1 MRFKK
6 LAVLCSVMPGIA
18 LASTDLQTI
27 YQQAAANNGT
37 YLAAKATYQAA
48 SYGVPIS
55 RANLLPSLVATA
67 NTAATHISPG
77 PAGYPNTNGYGLT
90 LTQPLLN
97 LGAWYSYSQA
107 EATYKQAAVTYAQ
120 AIQSLIMTT
129 ASSYFSVLE
138 AQDQLRYAEAN
149 QQSLA
154 EQMTQTDA
162 QYKVGI
168 KALTDVES
176 TRASY
181 ESAIATTVADQNNLN
196 DALVSLAVVTGQ
208 PEKDLAPLKQDF
220 PLLKPDPADM
230 QAWVQFGLQNNLA
243 LQSAALQSE
252 IDKLGIRVTAFTG
265 YVPTIN
271 VEGIYDNNN
280 DGGGTSSSSASSSSN
295 VPEGQGDRITT
306 KSAELALNWNAFSGG
321 QTYASVKQ
329 DQFTYQAGVANQAQ
343 TGRQTDSN
351 VSQAYLNVLSDISQ
365 IQAYGQAVISGEVS
379 LKAMKAGYLVG
390 TRTIVDVLTEQSNLF
405 SSQQLYAQSIYNY
418 INDSLNLKE
427 QAGLLGPQDI
437 TAVNGWLVPAVDAT
451 SPSAPTAAHS

>member
-1 MRFKK
+1 MKLKK
-6 LAVLCSVMPGIA
+6 LYVLLCVMPGFA
-18 LASTDLQTI
+18 MATTDLQTV
-27 YQQAAANNGT
+27 YNQAAANNGT
-37 YLAAKATYQAA
+37 YLAAQATYKAA

-55 RANLLPSLVATA
+55 RANLLPSLDLTA
-67 NTAATHISPG
+67 NTTATHVSPG

-120 AIQSLIMTT
+120 SLQSLIMTT

-181 ESAIATTVADQNNLN
+181 ESAIATTVADQNSLN
-196 DALVSLAVVTGQ
+196 DAIQSLAVVTGQ
-208 PEKDLAPLKQDF
+208 PEKDLAPLKQNF
-220 PLLKPDPADM
+220 PLLKPDPANM
-230 QAWVQFGLQNNLA
+230 QTWVNFGLKNNLA
-243 LQSAALQSE
+243 LQSAELQSQ
-252 IDKLGIRVTAFTG
+252 INKLGIRVAAMTG
-265 YVPTIN
+265 YVPTISA
-271 VEGIYDNNN
+271 EGIYDNSN
-280 DGGGTSSSSASSSSN
+280 GGGAITSSGSSSTST
-295 VPEGQGDRITT
+295 PEGQGARITT

-321 QTYASVKQ
+321 QTYATVKQ
-329 DQFTYQAGVANQAQ
+329 DQYTYQSAVANQAQ
-343 TGRQTDSN
+343 TSRQTDTN

-379 LKAMKAGYLVG
+379 LRAMKAGYLVG
-390 TRTIVDVLTEQSNLF
+390 TRTIVDVLTQQSNLF

-437 TAVNGWLVPAVDAT
+437 TAINGWLVPA
-451 SPSAPTAAHS
+451 TAATAHS